1 MLSQNGNLLERIN
14 FKTRV
19 LVLILIKS
27 KLTVHLRLTGL
38 KHVLKLWSH
47 FNISILFKVVS
58 QTFTSQFIGF
68 KIVL

>member
-38 KHVLKLWSH
+38 KRVLKL
-47 FNISILFKVVS
+47 VVP
-58 QTFTSQFIGF
+58 F
-68 KIVL
+68 